1 MEQKR
6 TWLYCRVAHDGPDTE
21 GILDMQRF
29 RLTNYAKEH
38 KFEIVGCSS
47 DIGSGLTLD
56 RPGLMDFYMAAE
68 NGRVDVLLLRSL
80 SRLGRNHSEVIE
92 YWHHLCNLGVSVY
105 TVDFGK
111 VDLGFDAMLC
121 ESLSEMISQ
130 SR

>member
-21 GILDMQRF
+21 GILDMQRL

-38 KFEIVGCSS
+38 RFEIVGCSS

-56 RPGLMDFYMAAE
+56 RPGLMDFYTAAE

-80 SRLGRNHSEVIE
+80 SRLGRNHSEIIE
-92 YWHHLCNLGVSVY
+92 YWRYIGDLGVSIY
-105 TVDFGK
+105 TADYGK
-111 VDLGFDAMLC
+111 IDLSFNAMLYKT
-121 ESLSEMISQ
+121 LSEMIKS